1 MATMNNR
8 INLLTQALVGK
19 PQLADV
25 DLLSLKKLVLNYPW
39 LSAARLLVIKK
50 MQLEKD
56 PGWKTEWAQSSCY
69 FADSEWASLLFSDSE
84 MTEKKVETPPSSIT
98 SSGAPDKDLLFQP
111 YYTVDYFAAQGIQF
125 KPEEAPVDKF
135 GQQLKSFTDWLKVM
149 KRLPLA
155 DLGKSVD
162 PKEERKVEQMA
173 GQSLT
178 SEEVVTEAM
187 AAVWIKQGNIAKA
200 REVYQKL
207 SLLEPSKSA
216 YFASKISEL
225 N

>member
-1 MATMNNR
+1 MNNR
-8 INLLTQALVGK
+8 INILTQTLLGK
-19 PQLADV
+19 PRLADA
-25 DLLSLKKLVLNYPW
+25 SMQELKKLVLNYPW
-39 LSAARLLVIKK
+39 MAAARLLVIKK
-50 MQLEKD
+50 LQDEKD
-56 PGWKTEWAQSSCY
+56 PTWKTEWEQSGSYFTDAQ
-69 FADSEWASLLFSDSE
+69 WASMILKQTEAEEKPAAPFRAASTEKELLFE
-84 MTEKKVETPPSSIT
+84 
-98 SSGAPDKDLLFQP
+98 P
-111 YYTVDYFAAQGIQF
+111 YYTVDYFASQGIQY
-125 KPEEAPVDKF
+125 KPEENTSDKF

-155 DLGKSVD
+155 EIGKSVD

-173 GQSLT
+173 GHSLAT
-178 SEEVVTEAM
+178 EEVVTEAM

-200 REVYQKL
+200 KEVYHKL